1 MNCKCSC
8 LADQQVVREEPTSE
22 ITFVYTEKQ
31 EREVLQWCETDNI
44 MIHSELTNRKKSV
57 AWKDKVPQK

>member
-8 LADQQVVREEPTSE
+8 PADQQVVREEPTSE
-22 ITFVYTEKQ
+22 MTFVYTEKQ
-31 EREVLQWCETDNI
+31 EREVQWCETDNI
-44 MIHSELTNRKKSV
+44 MIHNELTNRKSV